1 MYFWVVCIGTG
12 VVYQTSGFGARLS
25 YSSGVFPGNLERIAK
40 NTKKKS
46 STSFFKRTWVD
57 HNRVK
62 ILLVNSLVIA
72 TPRMVVAV
80 ASDPN
85 FVYSTSVHQSGAGLF
100 GTTPRILRNEIV
112 PVATEHETTI
122 PSACC
127 RVL

>member
-1 MYFWVVCIGTG
+1 MPDYRTAVVC
-12 VVYQTSGFGARLS
+12 F
-25 YSSGVFPGNLERIAK
+25 LEIWRESQKIQ
-40 NTKKKS
+40 KKS

-85 FVYSTSVHQSGAGLF
+85 FVYSTSVHQSGADLF

-112 PVATEHETTI
+112 PVATEHETTV